1 MTVRS
6 YQRRLARRSKRCRTI
21 APARTSTVRDGPP
34 YAPVWFKATQPND
47 ERRGRLRPVYAE
59 DPDSLIAIGHVVALE
74 LATIAAANN
83 YRR

>member
-1 MTVRS
+1 M
-6 YQRRLARRSKRCRTI
+6 
-21 APARTSTVRDGPP
+21 
-34 YAPVWFKATQPND
+34 
-47 ERRGRLRPVYAE
+47 YAE